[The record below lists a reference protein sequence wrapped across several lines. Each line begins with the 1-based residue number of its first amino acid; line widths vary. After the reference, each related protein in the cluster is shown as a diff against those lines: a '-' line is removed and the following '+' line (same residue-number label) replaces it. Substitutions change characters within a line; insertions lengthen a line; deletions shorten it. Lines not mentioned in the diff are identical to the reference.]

1 MPKKNQDPIEVGAG
15 TRQLLS
21 KNMTEPKKFSEVE
34 TEKRF
39 GRCEDCGQENVPM
52 IYFRNTMKC
61 VAVESRCDAC
71 QAQFDRKEAIRLDEE
86 RRRAK
91 VWREERI
98 EKLLNRAGVLP
109 RYLRCRI
116 ENFKGEL
123 SKIRP
128 VFITGPVGCGKTHL
142 AIGYLANEIIEKG
155 IDAGRFVRTVDLFKE
170 IRNTFQENRGESE
183 MDLLEKYGKV
193 IPFLVIDDL
202 GTEKMTDW
210 VEQTLYD
217 LIDRRYGECL
227 ETLITSNLSLDQL
240 SAHYASHGDRL
251 ASRIAGMG
259 PIVKIQGPDH
269 RRSR

>member
-1 MPKKNQDPIEVGAG
+1 
-15 TRQLLS
+15 
-21 KNMTEPKKFSEVE
+21 MTEAKKFSEAE

-39 GRCEDCGQENVPM
+39 DRCEDCGQENVPM
-52 IYFRNTMKC
+52 IYFRHTMKW
-61 VAVESRCDAC
+61 VAVKSRCDAC
-71 QAQFDRKEAIRLDEE
+71 QAQFEKKEAIRLEE
-86 RRRAK
+86 EIKKAK
-91 VWREERI
+91 MRREECI
-98 EKLLNRAGVLP
+98 ESLLGRVGVLP
-109 RYLRCRI
+109 RYISCRI

-123 SKIRP
+123 PKLRP

-155 IDAGRFVRTVDLFKE
+155 IEAGRFVRAVDLFKE
-170 IRNTFQENRGESE
+170 IRNTFQENRWESE
-183 MDLLEKYGKV
+183 MDLLEKYGKE

-227 ETLITSNLSLDQL
+227 PTLITSNLSLDQL

-259 PIVKIQGPDH
+259 PIVKIQGLDH